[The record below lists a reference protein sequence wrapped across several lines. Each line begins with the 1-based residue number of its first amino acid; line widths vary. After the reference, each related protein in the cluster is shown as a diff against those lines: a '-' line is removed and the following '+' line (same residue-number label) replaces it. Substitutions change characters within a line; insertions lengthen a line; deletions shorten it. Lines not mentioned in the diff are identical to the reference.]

1 MFRRLAEEGAA
12 ATRESLATA
21 GPLDLV
27 EASRRA
33 FADFAPDIAGAAVFL
48 DDGAAETAH
57 YACGASFLLGLGAT
71 NVFALPDASAV
82 CSTTSGVPTNGTN
95 GTTNG
100 ASLSSSNDEDDRR
113 RRGSRLASLV
123 DVAGAPL
130 PADAPVVIFTHRFLN
145 VVAPDVVEV
154 VRQRPETSRV
164 FVATAATAEA
174 HAADAR
180 AAARAAGAS
189 AAAAN
194 EIAND
199 AKAKQERA
207 LRTAVTAILKTHDE
221 SHESHGLTHGL
232 TRGRDAVTRQ
242 TKKKKGSGERADED
256 DAFAAADW
264 GDWGSS
270 EDDEKKNVELSRPG
284 TSCGDPQALD
294 ALDALSLL
302 ETQYDTRAT
311 RVRRASIARSDE
323 EEDEDEETKRRK
335 KSLRESLESRFAAAY
350 FPAPFVPLSAGAFVF
365 PADSAAAT
373 ASLRGSPEARQKDAT
388 RRSFLCPSYEDGTE
402 EDGGDAPAP
411 AGVGVLA
418 ATLAQFGFSACGFS
432 RLECFAIGRVARA
445 VARAVSAAGPP
456 AEADTERRG
465 TNGKPCALL
474 LVDRVADVLTPALD
488 EAFRGDDDD
497 AFLAAALR
505 ISRRRCRTREGSFAA
520 GFHSYPA
527 SFAFADF
534 TFERSGNVGD
544 CDDDSDFDHS
554 RRRSCGTHE
563 VTLPGAY
570 AHPNDAE
577 ARQFA
582 DASTRRTLLETAIAA
597 RRWVADAAREEG
609 VFLPSDTTP
618 GEPTEASR
626 SAEVSPAFLRSTL
639 VPFLEDPRLRLRR
652 GAMTHAVAL
661 VAACLEDR
669 ARERRLRESA
679 DACGED
685 TSDASERAIAFS
697 FADAVREMTRDA
709 GNAVAARAGEGAA
722 AAAIAA
728 SLRRTLERSATTELT
743 RRTPSREGETSAF
756 RRRGLTRA
764 SAAVLAV
771 AAYALAGEAAAFE
784 RRALGLGRVDFS
796 SLNDEEEEDEE
807 DFLETD
813 ARFRGAFRS
822 DEKAKR
828 DAARVASASP
838 FGSRDES
845 LTRDALADFVLSSF
859 ARSDQSETLAATNLA
874 KNEESKLLHETLKC
888 CASDGDC
895 DWLGNDLAA
904 KLAARLA
911 DSRDESQSRS
921 LLEET
926 RDGVERFLRRCG
938 AVARARRRYA
948 SCGGLVD
955 FAEAAVTANDAS
967 TRGLA
972 RRKRLDAHRSLAKE
986 LAERVSV
993 GADGGGDF
1001 GNRFPKTDVVRSS
1014 DSSSCSSACD
1024 DVTHVASSL
1033 GGFLKHG
1040 VGNVLGSFGFRGGSN
1055 LVSKPKPS
1063 DSPTVLIFFLG
1074 GITAREIRDVRA
1086 AAANLANLGGFG
1098 EFKFAENGTRVEDI
1112 LVGSTGLLRA
1122 EGEDLVGMVA

>member
-82 CSTTSGVPTNGTN
+82 RSTTSGVP
-95 GTTNG
+95 TNG
-100 ASLSSSNDEDDRR
+100 ASLSSSNDEDEDDRR
-113 RRGSRLASLV
+113 RRSRLASLV

-207 LRTAVTAILKTHDE
+207 LRTAVTAILKPHE
-221 SHESHGLTHGL
+221 SHESHGLTRGL

-242 TKKKKGSGERADED
+242 TKKGSGERADED

-270 EDDEKKNVELSRPG
+270 EDEEKVELSRPG
-284 TSCGDPQALD
+284 TSCGDPSAD
-294 ALDALSLL
+294 AL
-302 ETQYDTRAT
+302 
-311 RVRRASIARSDE
+311 VARSDE

-335 KSLRESLESRFAAAY
+335 KSLESLESRFAAAY

-445 VARAVSAAGPP
+445 VARAVSSAGPP

-534 TFERSGNVGD
+534 TFERSGNVGER
-544 CDDDSDFDHS
+544 DDDSDFDHS

-577 ARQFA
+577 ARRFA

-618 GEPTEASR
+618 GDPTEASR

-679 DACGED
+679 DAGED
-685 TSDASERAIAFS
+685 ARASERACAFS

-728 SLRRTLERSATTELT
+728 SLRRTLSSATTERRRT
-743 RRTPSREGETSAF
+743 RRREGETSA
-756 RRRGLTRA
+756 RRRGVFLTRA

-807 DFLETD
+807 DSTDSTD
-813 ARFRGAFRS
+813 ARFRAAFRS

-845 LTRDALADFVLSSF
+845 LTRDALADFVVRSF
-859 ARSDQSETLAATNLA
+859 AERNQSDEDEAAA
-874 KNEESKLLHETLKC
+874 DFEKNEEKLFHETLKSV
-888 CASDGDC
+888 SDDC

-911 DSRDESQSRS
+911 DSRDEEIRGTVLAERAPSS

-938 AVARARRRYA
+938 DVARARRRYA

-955 FAEAAVTANDAS
+955 FAEAVTANDKS
-967 TRGLA
+967 TRLA
-972 RRKRLDAHRSLAKE
+972 RRLDAHRSLAKE

-993 GADGGGDF
+993 GADGGGAE
-1001 GNRFPKTDVVRSS
+1001 TDV
-1014 DSSSCSSACD
+1014 DGSSSYDACD

-1040 VGNVLGSFGFRGGSN
+1040 VGNVLGSFGLRGST

-1086 AAANLANLGGFG
+1086 AAANLAVGGFG
-1098 EFKFAENGTRVEDI
+1098 ENTFAENGARVEDI